1 MNQRIKILGVFLFLS
16 VFIHPLSAFAVLSKG
31 DKFFPFA
38 LKAVDDRV
46 YTVKFEDGKLCLT
59 VTEGKTKIRKSFPA
73 AVLLDFWATWC
84 VPCRAAMPY
93 MQKIYEKYQ
102 AQQGQEMGGL
112 NLFGIALDQRGS
124 MVVKPF
130 YSKLKITYPML
141 VDPPGSPAGEGII
154 QTTRSMVSQYKV
166 QEIPVVYL
174 INSKGVISHVHIGF
188 KKEEITALDK
198 TIGDLILEGNK

>member
-1 MNQRIKILGVFLFLS
+1 MKQEIKVVIISLFLFLFFAS
-16 VFIHPLSAFAVLSKG
+16 RITFAVLSKG
-31 DKFFPFA
+31 DKFLPFA

-59 VTEGKTKIRKSFPA
+59 VAEGKIQIRKSFPA

-102 AQQGQEMGGL
+102 PQQGQEAGGL
-112 NLFGIALDQRGS
+112 KLFGIALDQRGS

-130 YSKLKITYPML
+130 YSKLNITYPML
-141 VDPPGSPAGEGII
+141 ADPPDSPAGEDII
-154 QTTRSMVSQYKV
+154 QTTRAMANQYKV

-174 INSKGVISHVHIGF
+174 INSKGVITHVHIGF
-188 KKEEITALDK
+188 KKEEIADLDK